1 MITATDMDES
11 VVTGVMN
18 SNNVILGVILGVVS
32 AVVLV
37 TSSLIVVIVV
47 FRLRARG

>member
-1 MITATDMDES
+1 MITSTDES
-11 VVTGVMN
+11 VVKGVMD
-18 SNNVILGVILGVVS
+18 SKNVVLGAILGVVS

-37 TSSLIVVIVV
+37 TSSLIVVMVA